1 MRAHTRLR
9 ASLTQCTGQWYACQ
23 GKKPRPLSYQTFV
36 HSLKEERKLQKVTLW
51 TSLIAIYLYSI
62 PQFLLLPVPLFLL
75 FFLDSTGKRQKT
87 KQTFLCTADFSL
99 HLLHFYFLYSL
110 SEIATP
116 LCCFWHSTWDEKH
129 GPSSCKLFSS
139 LSLLIQSCYR
149 PSNSTI
155 YDHLI

>member
-1 MRAHTRLR
+1 M
-9 ASLTQCTGQWYACQ
+9 
-23 GKKPRPLSYQTFV
+23 SYTYSF
-36 HSLKEERKLQKVTLW
+36 E
-51 TSLIAIYLYSI
+51 LYH
-62 PQFLLLPVPLFLL
+62 LFLL

-139 LSLLIQSCYR
+139 ISFLYLFSFVTAPWVPPTRQSTTLR
-149 PSNSTI
+149 PLGYFPIDLGTI
-155 YDHLI
+155 DILDRHCQMI